1 MIRLDA
7 WIVAVLSAMG
17 LLWYESRE
25 DFVVFCYRI
34 GCGALASARSR
45 ALEFAPVQAV
55 IRTTARNNADC
66 LNRSFI
72 SSARSTTPKDS
83 KN

>member
-7 WIVAVLSAMG
+7 WTAAFGAIG
-17 LLWYESRE
+17 LLWYECRE
-25 DFVVFCYRI
+25 DLAVFCYRI

-55 IRTTARNNADC
+55 IRTTARNNSDC
-66 LNRSFI
+66 WNRSFT
-72 SSARSTTPKDS
+72 SSARFTTPKD
-83 KN
+83 